1 MADKVNN
8 KEGEKVEAP
17 AKVASQEQSDKRGQR
32 RRRAKPRDK
41 VPAGDGDP
49 FAPKHLSATTTP
61 VVNDPLTDKCFF
73 PLAGENLAPTSGLKY
88 IYTGA
93 EGMMSVATE
102 EYTAL
107 VAHTYSVKRSI
118 SLSGYC
124 YYAACLTWA
133 RMLQVD
139 AANGGVLS
147 FDERQFIDN
156 CQRYKP
162 PKILGSYLAG
172 IGNTDHPNGFH
183 PLRFRLKKPD
193 YLNADDDLSLRG
205 FFGNIRTEGRFYA
218 AYPCIAVFA
227 LRILEDLQA
236 TRDNHDDEPWDL
248 PDPFNYEEHDLT
260 ESCIGYVPAQ
270 PLDRAIVTTY
280 HLCGISRNVF
290 PVESRIFS
298 VNYSLLNEIQLW
310 IEEVKGLVSVPFP
323 MASTG
328 SRGQLLAEQLVEL
341 SANLKTSIW
350 QSQSALRLSAGLE
363 YAGSSFLYRV
373 IKSYAGTGSQAKM
386 VKLCPYVATYAEIP
400 PNLNFLRE
408 AETDELLTVANG
420 ISSEYVVGQRLRGF
434 MAADISLKT
443 N

>member
-1 MADKVNN
+1 MADKGNN
-8 KEGEKVEAP
+8 KEGERVDAP
-17 AKVASQEQSDKRGQR
+17 TRFASQELSDKKGQR
-32 RRRAKPRDK
+32 RRRGKPRDK
-41 VPAGDGDP
+41 VAVGDGDP
-49 FAPKHLSATTTP
+49 FAPKHLSATMTP

-93 EGMMSVATE
+93 EGLMSVATE

-107 VAHTYSVKRSI
+107 VAHTFSVKRSI

-139 AANGGVLS
+139 ADNGGVLS
-147 FDERQFIDN
+147 FDERQFIDY
-156 CQRYKP
+156 CSRYKP

-193 YLNADDDLSLRG
+193 YFNAADNLALKG
-205 FFGNIRTEGRFYA
+205 FYGNIQTEAKFYA
-218 AYPCIAVFA
+218 SYPCIAVFA
-227 LRILEDLQA
+227 LRILKDLQA
-236 TRDNHDDEPWDL
+236 TANNRDDEPWDL
-248 PDPFNYEEHDLT
+248 PAPFNYVAHGLT

-270 PLDRAIVTTY
+270 PIDRAIVNTY
-280 HLCGISRNVF
+280 HLCGITRRTF
-290 PVESRIFS
+290 PVESRLFS

-310 IEEVKGLVSVPFP
+310 IEEVRGLVSVPFP

-328 SRGQLLAEQLVEL
+328 TRGQLLIEEIVDL
-341 SANLKTSIW
+341 SSSLKTSIW
-350 QSQSALRLSAGLE
+350 QSQSALRLSAGIE
-363 YAGSSFLYRV
+363 YAGSAFLYRV
-373 IKSYAGTGSQAKM
+373 NKQYAGIGAQAKM
-386 VKLCPYVATYAEIP
+386 VKLCPFVARYEELP

-408 AETDELLTVANG
+408 AESDELLMVVNG
-420 ISSEYVVGQRLRGF
+420 VSSEYVVGQRLRGF